1 MTASSV
7 TGGRSRLARAA
18 SAVLRTAREM
28 NDAQLRLQRAR
39 MSYDVY
45 LPDPGRAPATY
56 AEFLL
61 RTSAPARHE
70 PTAAQRDAGREVR

>member
-1 MTASSV
+1 
-7 TGGRSRLARAA
+7 
-18 SAVLRTAREM
+18 M

-61 RTSAPARHE
+61 RTSVPARHE
-70 PTAAQRDAGREVR
+70 PTAAQRGAGREVR